1 MPEVDNNGVHLYYED
16 SGSGL
21 PLLLS
26 HSWFCNG
33 QQWPQVPDLLAAGYR
48 VLNLDNRGHGRSGP
62 CAERYSL
69 WEMSEDLI
77 AVLDHAEVDS
87 AVLVGLSVG
96 GFCSIRAAL
105 GHPDRVRGL
114 VLADADAGP
123 AALSGK
129 VKATLLTPVARTRW
143 GKPIAISAVVDVL
156 FGETTRREAPELV
169 EAWRQ
174 IFVAQ
179 DVASML
185 TMLRSVLDRE
195 DLSTRLAEIAV
206 PTLVIVGDEDVDPGV
221 LASARIAA
229 RVPDAR
235 FEVLPTAGHL
245 SAIEQP
251 KAFGERLLRF
261 LETRFPAP
269 RRPRDQ
275 GDKPGTALP

>member
-1 MPEVDNNGVHLYYED
+1 MPELDSNGVHLYYED

-33 QQWPQVPDLLAAGYR
+33 HQWPQVPDLVAAGYR

-62 CAERYSL
+62 HPEPYSL

-77 AVLDHAEVDS
+77 AVLDHAGVDR

-96 GFCSIRAAL
+96 GFCSIRTAL
-105 GHPDRVRGL
+105 RHPERVRGL
-114 VLADADAGP
+114 VLADTDAGT

-129 VKATLLTPVARTRW
+129 VKTALLDPVARTRW
-143 GKPIAISAVVDVL
+143 GKQIAVSAAIDVL
-156 FGETTRREAPELV
+156 FGRTTRQEQRGLV
-169 EAWRQ
+169 EEWRQ
-174 IFVAQ
+174 TFMEQ

-185 TMLRSVLDRE
+185 TMLKTFLRRE
-195 DLSTRLAEIAV
+195 DLSSRLGEISV

-229 RVPDAR
+229 RVPGAR
-235 FEVLPTAGHL
+235 FEVLPAAGHI
-245 SAIEQP
+245 SALEQP
-251 KAFGERLLRF
+251 KAFGERLLDF
-261 LETRFPAP
+261 LETRIPA
-269 RRPRDQ
+269 R
-275 GDKPGTALP
+275 

>member
-1 MPEVDNNGVHLYYED
+1 MPELDSNGVHLYYED

-33 QQWPQVPDLLAAGYR
+33 QQWPQVPDLVAAGYR

-62 CAERYSL
+62 YTERYSL

-77 AVLDHAEVDS
+77 AVLDHAGIDS

-96 GFCSIRAAL
+96 GFCSIRTAL
-105 GHPDRVRGL
+105 RHPDRVRGL
-114 VLADADAGP
+114 VLADADAGT

-129 VKATLLTPVARTRW
+129 LKAALLTPVARTRW
-143 GKPIAISAVVDVL
+143 GKPIAINAVLDVL
-156 FGETTRREAPELV
+156 FGQTTRQEQPGLV
-169 EAWRQ
+169 EEWRQ
-174 IFVAQ
+174 IFLEQ

-185 TMLRSVLDRE
+185 TMLRSVLGRE
-195 DLSTRLAEIAV
+195 DLSSRLGEIAV

-251 KAFGERLLRF
+251 RAFGERLLDF
-261 LETRFPAP
+261 LETRIPA
-269 RRPRDQ
+269 R
-275 GDKPGTALP
+275 